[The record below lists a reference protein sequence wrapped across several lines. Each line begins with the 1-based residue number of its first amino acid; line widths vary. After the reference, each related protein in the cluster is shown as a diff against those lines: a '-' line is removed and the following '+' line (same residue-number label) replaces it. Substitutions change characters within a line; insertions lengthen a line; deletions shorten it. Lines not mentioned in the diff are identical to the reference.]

1 MDLKALNPNG
11 NAFLVSFTKAKKTYK
26 KFISPTL
33 NDLGLT
39 HNEFEILVFLQENLE
54 YNTAKDIV
62 EFSGLSKGLISRS
75 IESLLKKEMLS
86 IKKDDKDK
94 RIFRL
99 YISPSANETLN
110 VLNKVSN
117 RFFKLLLEDL
127 KDEELMF
134 FDEVLNKMIKNLNN
148 LQTILFVSFIKSY
161 FNIRPFCYLTS
172 FICLNIAFI
181 FFTLPYT
188 VTLSQTS
195 KV

>member
-26 KFISPTL
+26 KFISSTL

-75 IESLLKKEMLS
+75 IESLLKKDMLT
-86 IKKDDKDK
+86 IKKDEKDK

-99 YISPSANETLN
+99 YISESATETMAI
-110 VLNKVSN
+110 LNKISN
-117 RFFKLLLEDL
+117 EFCKLLLEGL
-127 KDEELMF
+127 QEEELIA
-134 FDEVLNKMIKNLNN
+134 FDSILNKMIKNLNN
-148 LQTILFVSFIKSY
+148 LKI
-161 FNIRPFCYLTS
+161 
-172 FICLNIAFI
+172 
-181 FFTLPYT
+181 
-188 VTLSQTS
+188 
-195 KV
+195 

>member
-75 IESLLKKEMLS
+75 YRKL
-86 IKKDDKDK
+86 IKKRNAINKK
-94 RIFRL
+94 R
-99 YISPSANETLN
+99 
-110 VLNKVSN
+110 
-117 RFFKLLLEDL
+117 
-127 KDEELMF
+127 
-134 FDEVLNKMIKNLNN
+134 
-148 LQTILFVSFIKSY
+148 
-161 FNIRPFCYLTS
+161 
-172 FICLNIAFI
+172 
-181 FFTLPYT
+181 
-188 VTLSQTS
+188 
-195 KV
+195 

>member
-11 NAFLVSFTKAKKTYK
+11 NAFFFFFTKAKKTYK

-33 NDLGLT
+33 NDLWLT

-134 FDEVLNKMIKNLNN
+134 FFFVLNKMIKNLNN
-148 LQTILFVSFIKSY
+148 LKI
-161 FNIRPFCYLTS
+161 
-172 FICLNIAFI
+172 
-181 FFTLPYT
+181 
-188 VTLSQTS
+188 
-195 KV
+195 

>member
-1 MDLKALNPNG
+1 MDLKTLNPNG

-75 IESLLKKEMLS
+75 IESLLRKEMLT

-94 RIFRL
+94 RLVRL
-99 YISPSANETLN
+99 YISNSAIETIN
-110 VLNKVSN
+110 FLNKISN
-117 RFFKLLLEDL
+117 DFCKLLLEGL
-127 KDEELMF
+127 KDEELIS
-134 FDEVLNKMIKNLNN
+134 FDNILNKMIKNLNN
-148 LQTILFVSFIKSY
+148 LKI
-161 FNIRPFCYLTS
+161 
-172 FICLNIAFI
+172 
-181 FFTLPYT
+181 
-188 VTLSQTS
+188 
-195 KV
+195 

>member
-1 MDLKALNPNG
+1 MDLKTLNPNG

-75 IESLLKKEMLS
+75 IESLLKKEMLT

-94 RIFRL
+94 RIVRL
-99 YISPSANETLN
+99 YISDSAIETIDL
-110 VLNKVSN
+110 LNKISN
-117 RFFKLLLEDL
+117 EFCRLLLEDL
-127 KDEELMF
+127 KDEELIV
-134 FDEVLNKMIKNLNN
+134 FDNILNKMIKNLNN
-148 LQTILFVSFIKSY
+148 LKI
-161 FNIRPFCYLTS
+161 
-172 FICLNIAFI
+172 
-181 FFTLPYT
+181 
-188 VTLSQTS
+188 
-195 KV
+195 

>member
-148 LQTILFVSFIKSY
+148 LRI
-161 FNIRPFCYLTS
+161 
-172 FICLNIAFI
+172 
-181 FFTLPYT
+181 
-188 VTLSQTS
+188 
-195 KV
+195 

>member
-1 MDLKALNPNG
+1 MDLKTLNPNG

-75 IESLLKKEMLS
+75 IESLLKKEMLT

-94 RIFRL
+94 RIVRL
-99 YISPSANETLN
+99 YISNSAIETIDL
-110 VLNKVSN
+110 LNKISN
-117 RFFKLLLEDL
+117 EFCRLLLEGL
-127 KDEELMF
+127 KDEELIA
-134 FDEVLNKMIKNLNN
+134 FDNILNKMIKNLNN
-148 LQTILFVSFIKSY
+148 LKI
-161 FNIRPFCYLTS
+161 
-172 FICLNIAFI
+172 
-181 FFTLPYT
+181 
-188 VTLSQTS
+188 
-195 KV
+195 

>member
-1 MDLKALNPNG
+1 MDLKTLNPNG

-75 IESLLKKEMLS
+75 IESLLKKEMLT

-94 RIFRL
+94 RIVRL
-99 YISPSANETLN
+99 YISDSAIETIDL
-110 VLNKVSN
+110 LNKISN
-117 RFFKLLLEDL
+117 EFCRLLLEGL
-127 KDEELMF
+127 KDEELIV
-134 FDEVLNKMIKNLNN
+134 FDNILNKMIKNLNN
-148 LQTILFVSFIKSY
+148 LKI
-161 FNIRPFCYLTS
+161 
-172 FICLNIAFI
+172 
-181 FFTLPYT
+181 
-188 VTLSQTS
+188 
-195 KV
+195 

>member
-1 MDLKALNPNG
+1 MDLKTLNPNG
-11 NAFLVSFTKAKKTYK
+11 NDFLVSFTKAKKTYK
-26 KFISPTL
+26 KFISSTL

-86 IKKDDKDK
+86 IKKDEKDK

-99 YISPSANETLN
+99 YISPSATETLN

-127 KDEELMF
+127 KDTELIF
-134 FDEVLNKMIKNLNN
+134 FDEILNKMIKNLNN
-148 LQTILFVSFIKSY
+148 LRI
-161 FNIRPFCYLTS
+161 
-172 FICLNIAFI
+172 
-181 FFTLPYT
+181 
-188 VTLSQTS
+188 
-195 KV
+195 

>member
-94 RIFRL
+94 RIFR
-99 YISPSANETLN
+99 
-110 VLNKVSN
+110 
-117 RFFKLLLEDL
+117 
-127 KDEELMF
+127 
-134 FDEVLNKMIKNLNN
+134 
-148 LQTILFVSFIKSY
+148 
-161 FNIRPFCYLTS
+161 
-172 FICLNIAFI
+172 
-181 FFTLPYT
+181 
-188 VTLSQTS
+188 
-195 KV
+195 

>member
-1 MDLKALNPNG
+1 M
-11 NAFLVSFTKAKKTYK
+11 
-26 KFISPTL
+26 
-33 NDLGLT
+33 GLT

-148 LQTILFVSFIKSY
+148 LKI
-161 FNIRPFCYLTS
+161 
-172 FICLNIAFI
+172 
-181 FFTLPYT
+181 
-188 VTLSQTS
+188 
-195 KV
+195 